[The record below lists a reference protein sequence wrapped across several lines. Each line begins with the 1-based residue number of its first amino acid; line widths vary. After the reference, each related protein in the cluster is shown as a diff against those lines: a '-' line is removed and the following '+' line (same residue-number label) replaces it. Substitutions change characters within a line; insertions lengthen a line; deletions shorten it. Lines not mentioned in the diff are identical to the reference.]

1 MVPSSVT
8 SAYKKRFKNMS
19 HAKDVFEILMREQA
33 DSLLAFLRAS
43 VSDPHA
49 VDDIFQETMIIAWR
63 RLDDFDRS
71 RSFGKWI
78 RGIAGNL
85 VLAHFRKCGKNPLSV
100 DESTLVWLESRFA
113 QLQSVKGD
121 TLGEKLELLRECI
134 AALSPEYRDTIDAR
148 YFRRLSLD
156 EIVERT
162 GVALQTVKKRLYRSK
177 LRLENCINKKL
188 LQLEGSA

>member
-1 MVPSSVT
+1 
-8 SAYKKRFKNMS
+8 MS
-19 HAKDVFEILMREQA
+19 QAKDVFEILMREQA

-43 VSDPHA
+43 VSDQHA

-85 VLAHFRKCGKNPLSV
+85 VLAHFRKCGKSSLSL

-113 QLQSVKGD
+113 QIQSVKGD

-148 YFRRLSLD
+148 YFQRLSLD

-177 LRLENCINKKL
+177 LRLEDCIGKKL